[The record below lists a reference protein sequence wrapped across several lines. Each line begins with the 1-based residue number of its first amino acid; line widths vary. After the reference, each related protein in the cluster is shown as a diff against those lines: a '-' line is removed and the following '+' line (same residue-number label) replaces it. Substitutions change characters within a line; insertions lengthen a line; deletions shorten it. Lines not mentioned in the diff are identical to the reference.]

1 MTPLDTSRD
10 DRVHPRQFDEF
21 VREGLSLIP
30 AYAPEWTNHNT
41 ADPGITLIELLAYM
55 SEILAYRALR
65 VTPDAKLN
73 LLRLL
78 EGAEWDGWQALLG
91 APVHQVDE
99 AIRRRVQALSHAQ
112 CLITP
117 EDFERAALEAIR
129 GHPDLGRDEVVR
141 AFALVGT
148 DLRHR
153 RQDRLDGAAPGA
165 PEVVG
170 DASVVLA
177 PEHELEPDA
186 LERLC
191 RHVQEALAPR
201 CLLTTRVHVIGP
213 VYLHVFVGCRLG
225 LEPGA
230 SFADVRASIDVALR
244 RRYGPLDADEPS
256 DAARSFG
263 RSLYLSEIAEVID
276 RVEGVDW
283 VDDIAVH
290 RIATRTMDRA
300 DALVGVRIGVAS
312 TLAENARL
320 GGLVSIP
327 ARRLMRDAQGEV
339 TSVAMHPWELARVG
353 VEPGAVVDA
362 SHAPL
367 PGARRLGGA
376 GDRT

>member
-1 MTPLDTSRD
+1 MTPLDTSPD
-10 DRVHPRQFDEF
+10 KRVHPWQFDEF

-41 ADPGITLIELLAYM
+41 ADPGITLIELFAYL

-78 EGAEWDGWQALLG
+78 EGAEWEGWRQLLG
-91 APVHQVDE
+91 TPVHQVDE

-112 CLITP
+112 CLVTP
-117 EDFERAALEAIR
+117 ADFERAAREAVL

-141 AFALVGT
+141 ALALVGT
-148 DLRHR
+148 DLRHG
-153 RQDRLDGAAPGA
+153 RQGRFDGSAPGA
-165 PEVVG
+165 PESVNDV
-170 DASVVLA
+170 SVVLA
-177 PEHELEPDA
+177 PEHELQPDA

-191 RHVQEALAPR
+191 RHVQDALAPL
-201 CLLTTRVHVIGP
+201 CLLTTRVHVVGP

-230 SFADVRASIDVALR
+230 SFVEVLASIDMALR

-256 DAARSFG
+256 DAERGLG
-263 RSLYLSEIAEVID
+263 RSLHLSEIAEVID
-276 RVEGVDW
+276 RVDGVDW

-327 ARRLMRDAQGEV
+327 GRRLVRDAQGEV
-339 TSVAMHPWELARVG
+339 TSVAMHPWELAWVG
-353 VEPGAVVDA
+353 LEPGAVVDA
-362 SHAPL
+362 SDAVAGAP
-367 PGARRLGGA
+367 RRGGA
-376 GDRT
+376 GDRP